1 MFVEWFS
8 QCCLPLMSIFMVKPV
23 TKGNLSQN
31 TDASGTV
38 KIKHGGLE
46 ERCHSSAKS
55 YVKTENTH
63 THTRAH
69 THGHT
74 QYVR

>member
-1 MFVEWFS
+1 
-8 QCCLPLMSIFMVKPV
+8 MVKPV

-31 TDASGTV
+31 TDPSGTV

-46 ERCHSSAKS
+46 EQCHSSAKS

-63 THTRAH
+63 THVHTRTDTH
-69 THGHT
+69 TMSDNA
-74 QYVR
+74 VCFNFSEREKVICS